1 MNGKEL
7 NQNGMRDLAEYL
19 LVKTAAVIM
28 GVKPAVL
35 LRLTK
40 GVCQRNAEWYEHFR
54 AFAEE
59 MQSILKLE
67 GMVLKETEKD
77 LQVLFYEKRA
87 LERMLLRPENRA
99 FLSGFGYG
107 GCGTAEEHLLRLR
120 ERFSSPEFPHEIGL
134 FLGYPKKDVEG
145 FVRTPGGGRSVPRGL
160 WRVFGS
166 AGESMVKMNCFR
178 FAEKTAEHAL
188 RECGNVALC
197 VDKIKGT
204 DLRMLLSF

>member
-1 MNGKEL
+1 MFFLLFLKFIRYADFAPQVFN
-7 NQNGMRDLAEYL
+7 DLAEYL

-40 GVCQRNAEWYEHFR
+40 GVCRRNAEWYEHFR

-99 FLSGFGYG
+99 FLETYGKQVDFTDFGALEPITREIQR
-107 GCGTAEEHLLRLR
+107 GT
-120 ERFSSPEFPHEIGL
+120 I
-134 FLGYPKKDVEG
+134 
-145 FVRTPGGGRSVPRGL
+145 
-160 WRVFGS
+160 
-166 AGESMVKMNCFR
+166 
-178 FAEKTAEHAL
+178 
-188 RECGNVALC
+188 
-197 VDKIKGT
+197 
-204 DLRMLLSF
+204 

>member
-1 MNGKEL
+1 MFHCLFADIQITYPYLPGLYLDAVDRQEGDQKCEDRICL
-7 NQNGMRDLAEYL
+7 NHR
-19 LVKTAAVIM
+19 
-28 GVKPAVL
+28 
-35 LRLTK
+35 R
-40 GVCQRNAEWYEHFR
+40 
-54 AFAEE
+54 
-59 MQSILKLE
+59 
-67 GMVLKETEKD
+67 
-77 LQVLFYEKRA
+77 
-87 LERMLLRPENRA
+87 
-99 FLSGFGYG
+99 
-107 GCGTAEEHLLRLR
+107 EEHLLRLR